1 MHLFITKKN
10 SDQVIA
16 SGSEADNT
24 ALILENNW
32 YFAPD
37 QVDMGQLK
45 ITDRTYTCPY
55 KGVCFWVDLETPEL
69 KARNIGWIYMNPNPG
84 YEQIKDWIGFYS
96 RETSG
101 TQAANR
107 ALT

>member
-1 MHLFITKKN
+1 MQLLITEKN

-16 SGSEADNT
+16 SGSEEDNT

-37 QVDMGQLK
+37 QVNMSPLK

-55 KGVCFWVDLETPEL
+55 KGVCFWVDLETPTVR
-69 KARNIGWIYMNPNPG
+69 ARNIGWIYRNPNSG
-84 YEQIKDWIGFYS
+84 YEQIKNWIGFYS

-101 TQAANR
+101 TVP
-107 ALT
+107 THK